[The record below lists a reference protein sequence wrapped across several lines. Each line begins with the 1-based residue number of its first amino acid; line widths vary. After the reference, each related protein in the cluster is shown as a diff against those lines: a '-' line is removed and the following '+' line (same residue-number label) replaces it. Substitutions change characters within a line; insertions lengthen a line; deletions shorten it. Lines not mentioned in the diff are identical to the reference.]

1 MARPKQPAPRS
12 AKAGAARAAAPRA
25 VVRALPASRV
35 AEVESVDGMAVYP
48 GSFDPITNG
57 HVDIIR
63 RTLRVFPRVTVAVAY
78 NPNKD
83 AAMFTPAERV
93 AMIREALADC
103 GERVI
108 ADAFTGLLVDYADR
122 IGASVLVRG
131 LRAVSDFEYEFQM
144 TMMNRHLKPKIETVF
159 MMAGEQYFYT
169 SSRLVKEVATFGGDV
184 RNLVPDCV
192 IERLI
197 ERAEQGSA
205 RPGAPRQKGQ

>member
-1 MARPKQPAPRS
+1 MPTRKRPTIV
-12 AKAGAARAAAPRA
+12 AGRA
-25 VVRALPASRV
+25 VKGAQRV
-35 AEVESVDGMAVYP
+35 DPGTAVYP

-57 HVDIIR
+57 HIDIIR
-63 RTLRVFPRVTVAVAY
+63 RALRVFPSVTVAVAF

-93 AMIREALADC
+93 AMIQQAFADV
-103 GERVI
+103 GDRVI
-108 ADAFTGLLVDYADR
+108 ADSFSGLLVDYAER
-122 IGASVLVRG
+122 IGAQVLIRG

-184 RNLVPDCV
+184 RNLVPDFV
-192 IERLI
+192 VDRFAERLA
-197 ERAEQGSA
+197 RKSAEKRRG
-205 RPGAPRQKGQ
+205 